1 MDWGAIGVIIQR
13 GPRLPP
19 RRLDEAEVADAA
31 EGGERGHD
39 LHKDLICFTPAL
51 STRIEGE
58 FGRGLLGRA
67 PTQSLHLLLP
77 NIAALPFE
85 AHGPDAAADDG
96 HAAQV
101 HGSPEF
107 DTYELGTHPRSRK
120 ERLRASIH
128 AVPRR
133 VPGVKTRRR
142 QPIDV
147 ELRDLVR

>member
-1 MDWGAIGVIIQR
+1 MDWTAVRVIIQR

-19 RRLDEAEVADAA
+19 RRLDEAQMADPKKRG
-31 EGGERGHD
+31 EGSHN
-39 LHKDLICFTPAL
+39 LHKDLICFAAAL

-58 FGRGLLGRA
+58 LGRGLLGRA

-85 AHGPDAAADDG
+85 THGPDTRTNDG

-107 DTYELGTHPRSRK
+107 DAYELGTHS
-120 ERLRASIH
+120 A
-128 AVPRR
+128 
-133 VPGVKTRRR
+133 T
-142 QPIDV
+142 
-147 ELRDLVR
+147 

>member
-1 MDWGAIGVIIQR
+1 MDWTAVRVIIQR

-19 RRLDEAEVADAA
+19 RRLDEAEVADPT
-31 EGGERGHD
+31 ERGERGHNLD
-39 LHKDLICFTPAL
+39 EHLICFTPAL

-77 NIAALPFE
+77 NVAALPFE
-85 AHGPDAAADDG
+85 THGPDTRTNDG

-107 DTYELGTHPRSRK
+107 DTYELGTHPRS
-120 ERLRASIH
+120 
-128 AVPRR
+128 
-133 VPGVKTRRR
+133 
-142 QPIDV
+142 
-147 ELRDLVR
+147 